1 MELIMDLEILQKLDK
16 MELSEAR
23 AAANDLIDVKKIKK
37 VVHNRLI
44 YDLDKANSAREVSRI
59 MWQVYM
65 SGSGYGTI
73 GSTWKKHYNSV

>member
-23 AAANDLIDVKKIKK
+23 AAANDLIDVKKTKK

-65 SGSGYGTI
+65 PGSGYGTI

>member
-1 MELIMDLEILQKLDK
+1 MDLQILQKLDK
-16 MELSEAR
+16 MDLTEAR
-23 AAANDLIDVKKIKK
+23 EAANNLIDVKKTKK

-44 YDLDKANSAREVSRI
+44 YDLDKANSSREVSRI